1 MTAAQQEF
9 NELIRD
15 KDRDSRHPEDRRDDS
30 DLDDLDD
37 AGPDYYPEK
46 PDTDDEL
53 DLPQDMR
60 SSNYY
65 LPSIR
70 SDAQTGPKGVIADA
84 HSYEQ
89 ARKQARRFTWKK
101 NSPPTTYH
109 ATAYHDEKAGSDVD
123 SEDGFMQQWRENR
136 LRELQTVGQ
145 RIRSR
150 TTSPTGRTYGKLQTV
165 DGAGYLE
172 AIDPKNAGNTVVV
185 VLIYDDRSDISG
197 EVENI
202 VAKLAKEHKTTR
214 FVKLHCDDAGM
225 ELAGVPAVLAYKNDR
240 MFANLTPLLNEL
252 PKDSHLTSVSVES
265 VFLR

>member
-101 NSPPTTYH
+101 NSPPPTYH

-123 SEDGFMQQWRENR
+123 SEDSFMQQWRENR
-136 LRELQTVGQ
+136 LRELQTVTK

-150 TTSPTGRTYGKLQTV
+150 TTSPTGRNYGTFDDV
-165 DGAGYLE
+165 DAAGFLD
-172 AIDPKNAGNTVVV
+172 AINPKNCGNSTVVV
-185 VLIYDDRSDISG
+185 VVYDDR
-197 EVENI
+197 VR
-202 VAKLAKEHKTTR
+202 L
-214 FVKLHCDDAGM
+214 
-225 ELAGVPAVLAYKNDR
+225 
-240 MFANLTPLLNEL
+240 
-252 PKDSHLTSVSVES
+252 SHSVI
-265 VFLR
+265 